1 MTDTIE
7 LYQLII
13 SKCPQIIKEERQNY
27 ENATTDKE
35 VGLSIEDAF
44 NLAPCQ
50 SLDNLESEIQE
61 YSPDAILSV
70 LTLMFYGR
78 GDEGLYVDQR
88 ERMNRSVRSDLRV
101 QRILELIAHFPR
113 YIARALKRHG
123 THGCQNELKTY
134 SLPERARLNAWS
146 LTSFRC
152 SSEYAMLYRLPCL
165 SFAMPMAFSCNKSD
179 IQGLELSISDGAL

>member
-113 YIARALKRHG
+113 YIARALKRA
-123 THGCQNELKTY
+123 EK
-134 SLPERARLNAWS
+134 E
-146 LTSFRC
+146 
-152 SSEYAMLYRLPCL
+152 
-165 SFAMPMAFSCNKSD
+165 
-179 IQGLELSISDGAL
+179 GLELSQL